1 MKRNQTGS
9 VLAISLVL
17 LTAITLIAMMGLQR
31 SALQTKIVVNIQHKE
46 KLFRTSAN
54 DQEDRFD
61 KLNDDTKA
69 SKLLFDIIDNQGI
82 FDLTSLDDQP
92 LDDEPLDD
100 EPRDDHPPR
109 NQLNTTSTGLYIPP
123 GSDSEKIAL
132 AVGYDAGSHTN
143 YYFQIDSTSA
153 FQSRPSIKSTQRT
166 GFHLPALI
174 VGQNS
179 F

>member
-46 KLFRTSAN
+46 KVFRTCAN

-61 KLNDDTKA
+61 RFNDDTKA
-69 SKLLFDIIDNQGI
+69 YQLLFDMINNQGM

-92 LDDEPLDD
+92 HDDQLP
-100 EPRDDHPPR
+100 H
-109 NQLNTTSTGLYIPP
+109 NQPNMTSTSLYIPA
-123 GSDSEKIAL
+123 GSDSQRIAL

-143 YYFQIDSTSA
+143 HYFQNDSTCA
-153 FQSRPSIKSTQRT
+153 FQNRPSIKSAQRT
-166 GFHLPALI
+166 GFHFPALV